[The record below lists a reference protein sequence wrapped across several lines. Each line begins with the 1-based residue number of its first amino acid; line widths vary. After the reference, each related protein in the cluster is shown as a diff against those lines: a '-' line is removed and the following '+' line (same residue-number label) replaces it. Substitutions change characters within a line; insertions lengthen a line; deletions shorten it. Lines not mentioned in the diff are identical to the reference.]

1 MSVIVRNNDLYIY
14 FRPFGDELI
23 GLKTLAATKREA
35 KEMETMLL
43 RVCRTGDYSS
53 LDLPTRELCVR
64 MFQNKKLEIPSGLL
78 LHEEL
83 AAVLTVWDSVTLFLK
98 HPDVKESAVRE
109 RHEYCLTH
117 LVEHWGRDFPVKDI
131 WIPEIK
137 QYQVDRLNEGAA
149 PATIN
154 REKSTLSKLFQI
166 LMEYRRVDV
175 NPARLVKNLSE
186 KSGERQVYL
195 SHQDFHLV
203 LGHLPGWYR
212 PAAQMGYYTGMRKG
226 EIRNLSRRQVNL
238 ARRIIL
244 IGPEDTKEG
253 HWKRVPIHRDL
264 VPMLE
269 DALKLRSIGYD
280 HVFLRDGAPLSKG
293 NGRRPWEDA
302 VEALGLDPAPHFH
315 DLRHT
320 WKTNARRSGMD
331 PEIRESILGHWFKE
345 KSVTERYGRI
355 SDQELLQAIDRM
367 TFDHGDTEIF
377 VSAPKKDNPRKR
389 RHPRPGRNVNR
400 VLTSGTGQTTGNSV
414 TV

>member
-1 MSVIVRNNDLYIY
+1 MSVMKRNNEYYIY
-14 FRPFGDELI
+14 FRPFGEGLI
-23 GLKTLAATKREA
+23 GLKTSVTSKREA

-43 RVCRTGDYSS
+43 RACRTGDYSS

-64 MFQNKKLEIPSGLL
+64 MFRNKKWEMPEGLVL
-78 LHEEL
+78 NDAVNAEL
-83 AAVLTVWDSVTLFLK
+83 TLWDAVTLFLK
-98 HPDVKESAVRE
+98 HPEVKDSEVRE

-117 LVEHWGRDFPVKDI
+117 LVEHWGKDFPVKGI

-137 QYQVDRLNEGAA
+137 QYQMDRIAENAA
-149 PATIN
+149 PATVN
-154 REKSTLSKLFQI
+154 REKSTLSKMFQV
-166 LMEYRRVDV
+166 LMECRRLDV

-186 KSGERQVYL
+186 KSGERQVYI
-195 SHQDFHLV
+195 SRQDFNLV
-203 LGHLPGWYR
+203 LAHLPGWYR
-212 PAAQMGYYTGMRKG
+212 PVAQMAYFTGMRKG
-226 EIRNLSRRQVNL
+226 EIRNLRRKQVNIS
-238 ARRIIL
+238 RGVIL

-253 HWKRVPIHRDL
+253 HWKRIPIHREL
-264 VPMLE
+264 IPVLE
-269 DALKLRSIGYD
+269 DSMKLRSIGSD

-355 SDQELLQAIDRM
+355 SDQELTAAIDRM
-367 TFDHGDTEIF
+367 TFDHGETEIF

-389 RHPRPGRNVNR
+389 AQPRPRKNVNR
-400 VLTSGTGQTTGNSV
+400 VLTSGTGQSTGTSV
-414 TV
+414 TI